1 MSAKVRKIN
10 YGRRF
15 LKMQAEKKYGEGDYL
30 SALRFAVRETELY
43 GADADC
49 FARFADVY
57 ENLGLYTSAINCWY
71 RYVDVCDEIDVPDA
85 YEGLAVNYMNSG
97 NDAQAAYYYN
107 MLIEADDTLSGGDK
121 AQIAE
126 MFAKEKT
133 SGFKFVYPPRLAD
146 FKEELARGGFALK
159 SGDVDGAIENFSA
172 VKKGSKEYIPAMQMQ
187 AVAQL
192 LKGDDEGAEETCA
205 DILAEQPNNVQALST
220 LSAIYAEEGRANES
234 RAIAEKLCLMSGV
247 TAEEKYKIATVACE
261 NGMHERAFELFTELE
276 KEFPYDGNLIYFKG
290 VAAAECGDYQ
300 TAENAFEKL
309 VTLYPDAET
318 GRYYLRG
325 LRLFKADTAN
335 GLPPFSYF
343 YKIPLDEREERADR
357 MRKLLKLPMKEIAVA
372 AEELLGEGI
381 FHWAFDEL
389 DGMDRELQWFAVK
402 CAGEGLRCGSEAC
415 GAFLRELALDCEVKD
430 AIKIEVLR
438 AFLQL
443 GAPTEL
449 GVVVCN
455 VYKRVTL
462 PSVKFARKKRKTFL
476 NAYADV
482 ASKFAV
488 IGDAYL
494 RRIRLTA
501 EKAYGQFSEA
511 NLLDEVTSEEALSAA
526 IYLCSDL
533 RGEGDRLK
541 EACVLFAASEE
552 ETKKL
557 LALKERIDESD
568 MYERVARVVRSKTKR
583 ILDELKEIL
592 DEDDESVEKTD
603 ENGVFDE
610 IEKKEHTSEGEE
622 ESPEKV

>member
-15 LKMQAEKKYGEGDYL
+15 LKTQAERKYGEGDYL
-30 SALRFAVRETELY
+30 SALRFAARETELY

-71 RYVDVCDEIDVPDA
+71 RYLDVCDEVDLPDA
-85 YEGLAVNYMNSG
+85 YEGLAVNYMNLG

-126 MFAKEKT
+126 MFSKEKT
-133 SGFKFVYPPRLAD
+133 SGFKFVYPPNLAD
-146 FKEELARGGFALK
+146 FKEELAKGGFALK
-159 SGDVDGAIENFSA
+159 NGDVDGAIENFSA
-172 VKKGSKEYIPAMQMQ
+172 VRKGSKEYVPAMQMQ

-205 DILAEQPNNVQALST
+205 EILAEQPNNVQALST
-220 LSAIYAEEGRANES
+220 LSAIYAEEGRTNES
-234 RAIAEKLCLMSGV
+234 KAIAEKLCAMNGV

-261 NGMHERAFELFTELE
+261 NGMHERAFQLFTELE

-290 VAAAECGDYQ
+290 VAAAECKDYQ
-300 TAENAFEKL
+300 TAENAFGKL
-309 VTLYPDAET
+309 TTLYPDAET
-318 GRYYLRG
+318 GRYYLRK
-325 LRLFKADTAN
+325 LRLFKADHQN

-343 YKIPLDEREERADR
+343 YKVPLEEREDRAER
-357 MRKLLKLPMKEIAVA
+357 MRKLLKLPKKEIAIE
-372 AEELLGEGI
+372 AEKLLGEGI

-402 CAGEGLRCGSEAC
+402 CAGEGLRCGSAAC
-415 GAFLRELALDCEVKD
+415 SAFLKELALDSEVKD
-430 AIKIEVLR
+430 AIKIEILR

-443 GAPTEL
+443 GEQTEM

-455 VYKRVTL
+455 VFKRVTL
-462 PSVKFARKKRKTFL
+462 PSVKFGRKKRKTFL

-488 IGDAYL
+488 IGDAYV
-494 RRIRLTA
+494 RRIRLMA
-501 EKAYGQFSEA
+501 EKTYSQFAEA
-511 NLLDEVTSEEALSAA
+511 QLLDEVTTEEALSAA
-526 IYLCSDL
+526 IYLCCDL
-533 RGEGDRLK
+533 RGEGNRFK
-541 EACVLFAASEE
+541 EACLLFSADEE
-552 ETKKL
+552 QTKKL
-557 LALKERIDESD
+557 LSLKESVDGSD
-568 MYERVARVVRSKTKR
+568 AYARVARAVRDKTKK

-592 DEDDESVEKTD
+592 GDDGDLIEKA
-603 ENGVFDE
+603 EEEGFFDE
-610 IEKKEHTSEGEE
+610 IRQNEQTTEDEK
-622 ESPEKV
+622 SPDNV